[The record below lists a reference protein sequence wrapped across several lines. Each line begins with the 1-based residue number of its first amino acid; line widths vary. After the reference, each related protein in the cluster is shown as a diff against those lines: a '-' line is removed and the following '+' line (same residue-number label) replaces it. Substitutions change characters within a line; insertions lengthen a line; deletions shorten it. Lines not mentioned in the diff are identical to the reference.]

1 MHQSLHP
8 LQGIVETANA
18 LSHGNLSN
26 SFEKVH
32 RKDEIGALS
41 TAFCDMVQ
49 HQNALMS
56 DIGAHLSAIAK
67 GNFTMD
73 DKNEA
78 LYMGDYRQLMV
89 SIQIIQE
96 RLKATLLE
104 IDLSAYQVSIGA
116 EQVASTA

>member
-1 MHQSLHP
+1 
-8 LQGIVETANA
+8 
-18 LSHGNLSN
+18 
-26 SFEKVH
+26 
-32 RKDEIGALS
+32 
-41 TAFCDMVQ
+41 
-49 HQNALMS
+49 
-56 DIGAHLSAIAK
+56 
-67 GNFTMD
+67 MD

-78 LYMGDYRQLMV
+78 LYIGDYRQLMV